1 MLDKENPE
9 RGRGGK
15 EGVKLDY
22 SKFDRGIIS
31 RECVMRVAAKD
42 IGIDDDLFEKFFAA
56 YERRLDETQA
66 SYMVLDIKFPKQS
79 QQ

>member
-1 MLDKENPE
+1 MDTK
-9 RGRGGK
+9 
-15 EGVKLDY
+15 Y

-56 YERRLDETQA
+56 YESRLDEIQA
-66 SYMVLDIKFPKQS
+66 NYMVVDIKFSK
-79 QQ
+79 